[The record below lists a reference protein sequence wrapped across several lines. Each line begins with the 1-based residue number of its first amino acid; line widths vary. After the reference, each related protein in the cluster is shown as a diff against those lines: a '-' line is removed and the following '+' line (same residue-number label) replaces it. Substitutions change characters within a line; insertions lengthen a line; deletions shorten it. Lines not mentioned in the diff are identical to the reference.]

1 VGPRIKLLVVDDD
14 PTHIDIVQHLLEPLN
29 FSLFTAGNGRDGLQ
43 RAMECEPDLAMIDIS
58 MPDMKGWELA
68 DKLRALPQLQQLK
81 IMMVSANVHEYNA
94 GGEGHAHDAFVMKP
108 IDLQALLETIGALLR
123 LKWVY
128 DTPAM
133 AHDESGD
140 ASATLPTQARHHLD
154 DLYQLGRIGHI
165 RGIQSKLQAIEDEHG
180 DNKRFV
186 TQLRGLI
193 ANFDL
198 RRFMNT
204 LEGMRKNG

>member
-1 VGPRIKLLVVDDD
+1 MEVSCAF
-14 PTHIDIVQHLLEPLN
+14 PTALDSPDNIALAERMGY
-29 FSLFTAGNGRDGLQ
+29 T
-43 RAMECEPDLAMIDIS
+43 RA
-58 MPDMKGWELA
+58 
-68 DKLRALPQLQQLK
+68 
-81 IMMVSANVHEYNA
+81 
-94 GGEGHAHDAFVMKP
+94 
-108 IDLQALLETIGALLR
+108 
-123 LKWVY
+123 WVY